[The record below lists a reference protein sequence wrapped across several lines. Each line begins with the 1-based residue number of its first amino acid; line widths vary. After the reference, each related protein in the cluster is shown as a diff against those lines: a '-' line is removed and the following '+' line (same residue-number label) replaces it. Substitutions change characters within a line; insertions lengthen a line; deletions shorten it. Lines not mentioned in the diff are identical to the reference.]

1 MRRRHLGAASQGGP
15 LFASTADSELLCC
28 ADTSSHRRIPTKP
41 VTSLSQRLRV
51 PLALFTALA
60 TLPLGSI
67 FHSAQA
73 KPKSGA
79 PAYGYRAKSGS
90 KTQKREDK
98 RIRKQ
103 QKDNDKRSRQRNDD
117 RQDDDRQDDD
127 RQDDD
132 RQDDDRRTYRRSSDR
147 GYGRDSNRDN
157 NGRDYVTRYR
167 TVTNSAGQ
175 RVRQYYRV
183 YR

>member
-103 QKDNDKRSRQRNDD
+103 QKDNGKRSRQRNDD
-117 RQDDDRQDDD
+117 W
-127 RQDDD
+127 
-132 RQDDDRRTYRRSSDR
+132 QDDDRRTYRRSSDR